1 MYHTLDEGVPAQAR
15 NQYYKGNGYQ
25 FTAVGNNLPDTDVVE
40 IDMQGKWV
48 KNQHGMQLQVDNYE
62 EILPQTEEGIMGYLS
77 SGMVKGIGPKTA
89 KLIVDRLECGPLMSW
104 IIIRIV
110 YWRLKVLPRR
120 S

>member
-1 MYHTLDEGVPAQAR
+1 MRCKYVKTIFQNKDNGYCIFVYHTLDEGVPAQAR

-77 SGMVKGIGPKTA
+77 SGMVKGIGPVSYTH
-89 KLIVDRLECGPLMSW
+89 LT
-104 IIIRIV
+104 
-110 YWRLKVLPRR
+110 LPTT
-120 S
+120 